1 MTSRERLLAAL
12 ECKKTDRV
20 PISTYELC
28 GYNSISFE
36 NIQPSYAKLMQ
47 AIREKTDAVT
57 MWNPTSDE
65 VIAQT
70 AAVPDMTVK
79 EKREGKVTTYTK
91 TLRIGGRELTQV
103 MKVEDDIITVWQVK
117 HWCDS
122 LEDVDAFLSL
132 PYEPVT
138 YDFSDYARISSETGE
153 HGIIMLTLADPM
165 CVAAELMSFG
175 DYTVWA
181 LTEQEHFQK
190 TLDKIH
196 ARNMQNYKR
205 MLDTQAVDLY
215 RIVGPE
221 YCTPPYLPPYL
232 FERYVE
238 PYVKDI
244 TDLIH
249 SYGKKVRI
257 HSHGKVGGVLP
268 SMLRTGADAVDPM
281 EDIPDGDISLRD
293 AKRLLQG
300 KMCIFGNIELKMLEH
315 ATARQVCDYVDYCM
329 DSAKDGYGF
338 VIMPTAS
345 PINIPLSEKT
355 RDNYLAFIERAAE
368 KGVY

>member
-1 MTSRERLLAAL
+1 MTPRERLLAAL
-12 ECKKTDRV
+12 ECRKTDRV

-28 GYNSISFE
+28 GFNSLSFE
-36 NIQPSYAKLMQ
+36 NIDPSYAELMR

-70 AAVPDMTVK
+70 AVQPDISVK
-79 EKREGKVTTYTK
+79 EERQGKVTTYNK
-91 TLRIGGRELTQV
+91 TLKIGGRELTQV
-103 MKVEDDIITVWQVK
+103 LKVEDDIITVWQVK

-122 LEDVDAFLSL
+122 LEDVDAFMSL
-132 PYEPVT
+132 PYEPVN
-138 YDFSDYARISSETGE
+138 YNFSDYARISRETGE

-196 ARNMQNYKR
+196 ERNMQNYKR
-205 MLDTQAVDLY
+205 MLDMQAVDLY

-257 HSHGKVGGVLP
+257 HSHGKVAGVLQ
-268 SMLRTGADAVDPM
+268 SMLRTGADAIDPM
-281 EDIPDGDISLRD
+281 EDIPDGDISLKD
-293 AKRLLQG
+293 AKAMLQG

-315 ATARQVCDYVDYCM
+315 ASEEQVRSYVDYCM
-329 DSAKDGYGF
+329 DSAKSGYGY

-355 RDNYLAFIERAAE
+355 KDNYLAFIDQAW
-368 KGVY
+368 KNGLY